1 MVTVTSTA
9 AIATASQNLA
19 ATSAAKST
27 SSTSSTSSSSS
38 SGSTMSADVAAKVK
52 QALAPVAAG
61 AQKVTSALA
70 EGQAKLSGLGQ
81 LKSALADFQSLAQS
95 LSKPATGT
103 ATSTTT
109 TSADLSSK
117 LQSFVSAFNT
127 LNGKLQTL
135 QKGDLKGD
143 PGLTQVSTQ
152 LAQMMRDTGSGS
164 GAASLAKAGVTVDA
178 SGTMKLDA
186 AKLSSALAAEPASV
200 AGLFAVNGRGIV
212 DQLGSRLGALNTT
225 NGTVGREA
233 ATASRQVSALE
244 NRQAALTETLTAQA
258 SALAAFYTQ
267 QANAGSST
275 APTSLFDMLA

>member
-1 MVTVTSTA
+1 MATVTSTA
-9 AIATASQNLA
+9 AIATASQSLA
-19 ATSAAKST
+19 ASSAG
-27 SSTSSTSSSSS
+27 STSSSSS
-38 SGSTMSADVAAKVK
+38 TGSGTTISADVAAKVK

-81 LKSALADFQSLAQS
+81 LKSALADFQGVAQS

-103 ATSTTT
+103 DATASN
-109 TSADLSSK
+109 ADLSKK

-143 PGLTQVSTQ
+143 PGLTQVSSQ
-152 LAQMMRDTGSGS
+152 LAQMMRDTGGSS

-178 SGTMKLDA
+178 SGMMKLDA
-186 AKLSSALAAEPASV
+186 AKLSSTLAAEPTAV
-200 AGLFAVNGRGIV
+200 AGLFAANGRGIV
-212 DQLGSRLGALNTT
+212 DQLGSRLGALNTS

-244 NRQAALTETLTAQA
+244 NRQAALTKTLTAQA

-267 QANAGSST
+267 QANAGTST